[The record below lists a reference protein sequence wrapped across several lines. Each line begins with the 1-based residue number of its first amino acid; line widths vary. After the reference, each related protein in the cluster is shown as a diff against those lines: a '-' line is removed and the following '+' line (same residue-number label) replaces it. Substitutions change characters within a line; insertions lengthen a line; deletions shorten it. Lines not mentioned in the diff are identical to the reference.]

1 MIAHC
6 RHLFAEREKDIGLAH
21 WRHRSRSG
29 WDLDMSAWGRSGPAG
44 SAVVAIQELN
54 RDIYPDQN
62 TVKPVKCSLGHCRH
76 LESESVEEGENSG
89 DVESD
94 GC

>member
-1 MIAHC
+1 
-6 RHLFAEREKDIGLAH
+6 
-21 WRHRSRSG
+21 
-29 WDLDMSAWGRSGPAG
+29 MSAWGRSGPAG
-44 SAVVAIQELN
+44 SAVSLKEL
-54 RDIYPDQN
+54 DIDRYPNQN

-76 LESESVEEGENSG
+76 VEGESVGEGESS